1 MSECRWQ
8 KRLSEY
14 VVGALKRREGA
25 EIERHLEH
33 CNACRVEAEALR
45 QTGLLLDSVMLEQAP
60 EATWEAIRA
69 RIVRRSAPARARL
82 RLAWG
87 TAMAVVALVLV
98 AFAVFAVWPGGGGGP
113 VVVTAAEADEEM
125 QATMEGHMATT
136 WAAPLADEAAL
147 GLRLAS
153 MEDDG

>member
-1 MSECRWQ
+1 
-8 KRLSEY
+8 
-14 VVGALKRREGA
+14 VV
-25 EIERHLEH
+25 H
-33 CNACRVEAEALR
+33 
-45 QTGLLLDSVMLEQAP
+45 
-60 EATWEAIRA
+60 
-69 RIVRRSAPARARL
+69 
-82 RLAWG
+82 
-87 TAMAVVALVLV
+87 V